1 MGIFQDLS
9 AKVAAIWKHAKD
21 KRAFFRTIIEA
32 ASDGKLTE
40 EEIAQIDFGKAQLG
54 LTDDD
59 LSRIRV
65 QAYSAALAAATS
77 DGKVTAEEESELN
90 KLQTYF
96 KIPDAYITQPKLQ
109 LARFRL
115 LAEIQEGNLPTTQV
129 VNVILQK
136 GEQAH
141 WAEAGSILEERVVG
155 RRYQGGSSGVSI
167 RIAKGVSYRVGAH
180 RGNIVTD
187 KAVVPVSVGELIITN
202 KRTIFRGDNKS
213 FALSIAKLLDVAFFT
228 NGVKLTDDKGKPRTV
243 MFKTKENVDIVGAV
257 LSRVINTYSSGR
269 SPLA

>member
-1 MGIFQDLS
+1 MGIFQKLS
-9 AKVAAIWKHAKD
+9 SKVVAMWKHAKD

-32 ASDGKLTE
+32 ASDGRLTE
-40 EEIAQIDFGKAQLG
+40 EEIAQIELGKTQLG

-59 LSRIRV
+59 LKRIQV

-77 DGKVTAEEESELN
+77 DGKVTPEEERELN
-90 KLQTYF
+90 KLQAYF
-96 KIPDAYITQPKLQ
+96 QISDDSISQPKQQ

-115 LAEIQEGNLPTTQV
+115 LAEIQEGNLPTAQV
-129 VNVILQK
+129 VNVIFQK

-141 WAEAGSILEERVVG
+141 WAEAGNILEERVVG
-155 RRYQGGSSGVSI
+155 RRYQGGSNGVSI

-187 KAVVPVSVGELIITN
+187 KAVVPVSSGELILTN
-202 KRTIFRGDNKS
+202 KRTIFRGDKKS
-213 FALSIAKLLDVAFFT
+213 FVLSIPKLLDVSFFT

-257 LSRVINTYSSGR
+257 LSRVINDYSSSR
-269 SPLA
+269 